1 MLLYTKMF
9 LVRLKYCVISTV
21 VCFLFGI
28 PTVFSQTGCVS
39 ENTSFLPGEELNYKV
54 IYNWGMIWLES
65 GKATFRVGSA
75 QIKGRTLYVL
85 NGSGSTYPNYD
96 WFYKVKD
103 VFESYVDSAT
113 LRPLTTSATI
123 WEGSKREKHNYV
135 FNFQTKKAYTNIT
148 RGKNPAKLDTV
159 KTSACTIDVTTA
171 IYYARNIDYSNC
183 KKNDTISISL
193 LLDGKVYPIYIRY
206 LGKEKYNAGNLGY
219 YNCIKFSPLLV
230 EGSIFKGGEG
240 MTVWVTND
248 KNKIPLYIETPIV
261 VGSIK
266 VKLVSYKGLR
276 NPEEAKIISTTLEQK
291 K

>member
-1 MLLYTKMF
+1 MTFYSSKYF
-9 LVRLKYCVISTV
+9 LPLILSW
-21 VCFLFGI
+21 LFANMSV
-28 PTVFSQTGCVS
+28 VFSQSSCVDKN
-39 ENTSFLPGEELNYKV
+39 EAYEPGEELNYKV
-54 IYNWGMIWLES
+54 IYNWGMIWAES

-75 QIKGRTLYVL
+75 QIKGRTLYVF

-113 LRPLTTSATI
+113 MRPLTTSATI
-123 WEGSKREKHNYV
+123 SEGSKKEKHYYA
-135 FNFQTKKAYTNIT
+135 FNFNAKKAYTKIT
-148 RGKNPAKLDTV
+148 RGNKPEKLDTIN
-159 KTSACTIDVTTA
+159 TAACTIDVTTA

-183 KKNDTISISL
+183 KKNDTIGISL

-206 LGKEKYNAGNLGY
+206 LGKGQYDAGALGK

-240 MTVWVTND
+240 MTVWVTDD

-266 VKLVSYKGLR
+266 VKLTSYKGLR
-276 NPEEAKIISTTLEQK
+276 NPEESKMKITPK
-291 K
+291 

>member
-1 MLLYTKMF
+1 MAFNLNKGIFFSKLFRTIIYIGLITHGSLL
-9 LVRLKYCVISTV
+9 
-21 VCFLFGI
+21 
-28 PTVFSQTGCVS
+28 FSQTNCVS
-39 ENTSFLPGEELNYKV
+39 ENTAYEPGEELNYKV

-75 QIKGRTLYVL
+75 RIKGKTLYVF

-123 WEGSKREKHNYV
+123 WEGSKREKHYYV
-135 FNFQTKKAYTNIT
+135 FNFNTKKAYTKIT
-148 RGKNPAKLDTV
+148 RGSKPEKVDTV
-159 KTSACTIDVTTA
+159 KTAACTIDVTTA

-206 LGKEKYNAGNLGY
+206 LGKGQYNAGALGK

-240 MTVWVTND
+240 MTVWVTDD

-266 VKLVSYKGLR
+266 VKLTSYKGLR
-276 NPEEAKIISTTLEQK
+276 NAEESKIK
-291 K
+291 

>member
-1 MLLYTKMF
+1 VRQFFSKYHLIGTCCIV
-9 LVRLKYCVISTV
+9 LVSIN
-21 VCFLFGI
+21 
-28 PTVFSQTGCVS
+28 FSQSNCVA
-39 ENTSFLPGEELNYKV
+39 ENTAYSPGEELNYKV

-75 QIKGRTLYVL
+75 KIKNRTLYVF

-103 VFESYVDSAT
+103 VFEAYVDSAT
-113 LRPLTTSATI
+113 LKPLIVNASI
-123 WEGSKREKHNYV
+123 WEGSKKEKHNYV

-159 KTSACTIDVTTA
+159 KTTECTIDVTTA

-183 KKNDTISISL
+183 KKNDTVGLSL
-193 LLDGKVYPIYIRY
+193 LIDGKVYPIYIRY
-206 LGKEKYNAGNLGY
+206 LGKEKYNAGSLGY
-219 YNCIKFSPLLV
+219 FNCIKFSPLLV

-240 MTVWVTND
+240 MKVWVTDDN
-248 KNKIPLYIETPIV
+248 NKIPLYIETPIV

-276 NPEEAKIISTTLEQK
+276 NPEDAKVK
-291 K
+291 

>member
-1 MLLYTKMF
+1 MNVYSSKYFLLLIF
-9 LVRLKYCVISTV
+9 SW
-21 VCFLFGI
+21 LFVNT
-28 PTVFSQTGCVS
+28 PQAYSQSACADKN
-39 ENTSFLPGEELNYKV
+39 EAYEPGEELNYKV

-75 QIKGRTLYVL
+75 QIKGRTLYVF

-96 WFYKVKD
+96 WFYKVQD
-103 VFESYVDSAT
+103 VFESYVDSAS
-113 LRPLTTSATI
+113 LRPLLFNASI
-123 WEGSKREKHNYV
+123 REGGKKEKHNYT
-135 FNFQTKKAYTNIT
+135 FNFQTKEARTNIV
-148 RGKNPAKLDTV
+148 RGTTPVKIDTV
-159 KTSACTIDVTTA
+159 KTTPCTVDVLTA
-171 IYYARNIDYSNC
+171 IYYARNIDYSKC
-183 KKNDTISISL
+183 KKNDTIGMSL
-193 LLDGKVYPIYIRY
+193 LLDGKVYPIYVRY
-206 LGKEKYNAGNLGY
+206 LGKEKYNAGSLGY

-261 VGSIK
+261 VGSVK

-276 NPEEAKIISTTLEQK
+276 NPEEAKIVSTTLEQK